1 MKYKALPLLPLAA
14 ALAACAGGGVAEPHV
29 PVSIPT
35 ATPLP
40 AGEVTL
46 SSDNGNIENINT
58 AGAGSA
64 SDAPS
69 RSRRSLDAA
78 PQNTSGISIRQR
90 EVEKDY
96 FGYKSKETSFI
107 FKTPGGAQ
115 YALSS
120 YADPITVSYSSPDFK
135 IPDRHAGQRLA
146 DGSRIFICCSDSG
159 ATSYAEITKQ
169 DYMKFGAWIGP
180 NGEIDLF
187 AGGFPVGKTPI
198 SNSYYSSTPETA
210 LSKGKITY
218 QVWGIRVKDG
228 QFVTSSYTPPKN
240 SGYYSSTPTN
250 TPVLSFI
257 TANFNTQKLAGKI
270 LGNSDYGPDVEIKEA
285 TISGLTFSGDATS
298 GGKTGKL
305 DGKFF
310 GKFNGSYGNT
320 ETSIGGK
327 ITFDGDRSLDT
338 VFGGVSYKKELENST
353 DMSTTHLTK

>member
-1 MKYKALPLLPLAA
+1 MR
-14 ALAACAGGGVAEPHV
+14 GGGVAEPHV

-46 SSDNGNIENINT
+46 SDDSVNIVNINT
-58 AGAGSA
+58 ANTETH
-64 SDAPS
+64 PP
-69 RSRRSLDAA
+69 RRTRRSLYAS
-78 PQNTSGISIRQR
+78 PQNTSAGISIQQR

-107 FKTPGGAQ
+107 FQTPGGAQ

-120 YADPITVSYSSPDFK
+120 YSDPIVPSYSSPDFK

-159 ATSYAEITKQ
+159 ATTYAEITKQ

-187 AGGFPVGKTPI
+187 AGGFPVGKTPKPA
-198 SNSYYSSTPETA
+198 YSWGDDTPETA
-210 LSKGKITY
+210 GKGKITY

-228 QFVTSSYTPPKN
+228 QFVTSSYTPPKG
-240 SGYYSSTPTN
+240 SSFTGYTN

-257 TANFNTQKLAGKI
+257 TANFNSNKLAGKI
-270 LGNSDYGPDVEIKEA
+270 IGNSDYGPDVEIKEA
-285 TISGLTFSGDATS
+285 QIDGLSFSGDATS

-305 DGKFF
+305 EGKFF
-310 GKFNGSYGNT
+310 GKFDSSYDRD
-320 ETSIGGK
+320 TSIGGK

-338 VFGGVSYKKELENST
+338 VFGGVSYKKELENNT

>member
-1 MKYKALPLLPLAA
+1 MKYKSLSLLPLAA

-29 PVSIPT
+29 PFSIPT
-35 ATPLP
+35 ATPLT
-40 AGEVTL
+40 GEVKL
-46 SSDNGNIENINT
+46 SDDNSKIENINT
-58 AGAGSA
+58 AGTGST
-64 SDAPS
+64 S
-69 RSRRSLDAA
+69 
-78 PQNTSGISIRQR
+78 SGISIQER
-90 EVEKDY
+90 EYKVNNY
-96 FGYKSKETSFI
+96 GYESTQKAFI

-120 YADPITVSYSSPDFK
+120 YADPITPSYSSPDFK

-187 AGGFPVGKTPI
+187 AGGFPVGKTPPPAF
-198 SNSYYSSTPETA
+198 SYGSSDPETKG
-210 LSKGKITY
+210 KGKITY
-218 QVWGIRVKDG
+218 QVWGIRVRNG

-257 TANFNTQKLAGKI
+257 TANFNSNKLAGKI

-285 TISGLTFSGDATS
+285 TINGLTFSGTATS
-298 GGKTGKL
+298 GGQTGNL

-310 GKFNGSYGNT
+310 GKFDSSYDSD
-320 ETSIGGK
+320 TSIGGK

-338 VFGGVSYKKELENST
+338 VFGGVSYKKELENNT
-353 DMSTTHLTK
+353 DTSTTHLTK

>member
-1 MKYKALPLLPLAA
+1 MKYKALSLLPLAA

-29 PVSIPT
+29 PFSIPT

-46 SSDNGNIENINT
+46 SSDSSNIENINT
-58 AGAGSA
+58 AGTGTGS
-64 SDAPS
+64 
-69 RSRRSLDAA
+69 
-78 PQNTSGISIRQR
+78 TSGISIQQR
-90 EVEKDY
+90 EVEVL
-96 FGYKSKETSFI
+96 FGNKPFI

-146 DGSRIFICCSDSG
+146 DGSRIFICCSESG

-187 AGGFPVGKTPI
+187 AGGFPVGKTPPPAF
-198 SNSYYSSTPETA
+198 SYGSSTPETA
-210 LSKGKITY
+210 GKGKITY

-240 SGYYSSTPTN
+240 SGYYSPKPTN

-257 TANFNTQKLAGKI
+257 TANFNSNKLAGKI
-270 LGNSDYGPDVEIKEA
+270 LGNSDYGPDVDIQNA
-285 TISGLTFSGDATS
+285 TITGLTFSGDATS
-298 GGKTGKL
+298 DEKSGKL
-305 DGKFF
+305 EGKFF
-310 GKFNGSYGNT
+310 GKFNGGYGNT

-327 ITFDGDRSLDT
+327 ITFKDDRSLDT
-338 VFGGVSYKKELENST
+338 VFGGVSYEKELENKT
-353 DMSTTHLTK
+353 DMSTDHLKKQ

>member
-1 MKYKALPLLPLAA
+1 M
-14 ALAACAGGGVAEPHV
+14 
-29 PVSIPT
+29 SIPT

-46 SSDNGNIENINT
+46 SDDSVNIVNINT
-58 AGAGSA
+58 ANTETH
-64 SDAPS
+64 PP
-69 RSRRSLDAA
+69 RRTRRSLYAS
-78 PQNTSGISIRQR
+78 PQNTSAGISIQQR

-107 FKTPGGAQ
+107 FQTPGGAQ

-120 YADPITVSYSSPDFK
+120 YSDPIVPSYSSPDFK

-159 ATSYAEITKQ
+159 ATTYAEITKQ

-187 AGGFPVGKTPI
+187 AGGFPVGKTPKPA
-198 SNSYYSSTPETA
+198 YSWGDDTPETA
-210 LSKGKITY
+210 GKGKITY

-228 QFVTSSYTPPKN
+228 QFVTSSYTPPKG
-240 SGYYSSTPTN
+240 SSFTGYTN

-257 TANFNTQKLAGKI
+257 TANFNSNKLAGKI
-270 LGNSDYGPDVEIKEA
+270 IGNSDYGPDVEIKEA
-285 TISGLTFSGDATS
+285 QIDGLSFSGDATS

-305 DGKFF
+305 EGKFF
-310 GKFNGSYGNT
+310 GKFDSSYDRD
-320 ETSIGGK
+320 TSIGGK

-338 VFGGVSYKKELENST
+338 VFGGVSYKKELENNT

>member
-1 MKYKALPLLPLAA
+1 MKYKSLSLLPLAA
-14 ALAACAGGGVAEPHV
+14 ALAACAGGGGVAEPHV

-46 SSDNGNIENINT
+46 SDDSVNIVNINT
-58 AGAGSA
+58 ANTETH
-64 SDAPS
+64 PP
-69 RSRRSLDAA
+69 RRTRRSLYAS
-78 PQNTSGISIRQR
+78 PQNTSAGISIQQR

-107 FKTPGGAQ
+107 FQTPGGAQ

-120 YADPITVSYSSPDFK
+120 YSDPIVPSYSSPDFK

-159 ATSYAEITKQ
+159 ATTYAEITKQ

-187 AGGFPVGKTPI
+187 AGGFPVGKTPKPA
-198 SNSYYSSTPETA
+198 YSWGDDTPETA
-210 LSKGKITY
+210 GKGKITY

-228 QFVTSSYTPPKN
+228 QFVTSSYTPPKG
-240 SGYYSSTPTN
+240 SSFTGYTN

-257 TANFNTQKLAGKI
+257 TANFNSNKLAGKI
-270 LGNSDYGPDVEIKEA
+270 IGNSDYGPDVEIKEA
-285 TISGLTFSGDATS
+285 QIDGLSFSGDATS

-305 DGKFF
+305 EGKFF
-310 GKFNGSYGNT
+310 GKFDSSYDRD
-320 ETSIGGK
+320 TSIGGK

-338 VFGGVSYKKELENST
+338 VFGGVSYKKELENNT

>member
-1 MKYKALPLLPLAA
+1 MKYKSLSLLPLAA

-29 PVSIPT
+29 PFSIPT
-35 ATPLP
+35 ATPLT
-40 AGEVTL
+40 GEVKL
-46 SSDNGNIENINT
+46 SDDNSKIENINT
-58 AGAGSA
+58 AGTGST
-64 SDAPS
+64 S
-69 RSRRSLDAA
+69 
-78 PQNTSGISIRQR
+78 SGISIQER
-90 EVEKDY
+90 EYKVNNY
-96 FGYKSKETSFI
+96 GYESTQKAFI

-120 YADPITVSYSSPDFK
+120 YADPIVPSSFSPDYK

-159 ATSYAEITKQ
+159 ATDEAEITKQ

-187 AGGFPVGKTPI
+187 AGGFLVGKTPPPAWGT
-198 SNSYYSSTPETA
+198 YTPETQG
-210 LSKGKITY
+210 KGKITY
-218 QVWGIRVKDG
+218 QVWGIRVRNG
-228 QFVTSSYTPPKN
+228 QFVTSSYTPPKGSSW
-240 SGYYSSTPTN
+240 SGYQN

-257 TANFNTQKLAGKI
+257 TANFNSNKLAGKI
-270 LGNSDYGPDVEIKEA
+270 IGNSDYGPDVEITDAK
-285 TISGLTFSGDATS
+285 INGLTFSGDATS

-327 ITFDGDRSLDT
+327 ITFKDDRSLDT
-338 VFGGVSYKKELENST
+338 VFGGVSYEKDLNNTT
-353 DMSTTHLTK
+353 DQETTHLQKK

>member
-1 MKYKALPLLPLAA
+1 MKYKALSLLPLAA

-29 PVSIPT
+29 PFSIPT

-46 SSDNGNIENINT
+46 SSDSNNIENINT
-58 AGAGSA
+58 ADTGS
-64 SDAPS
+64 
-69 RSRRSLDAA
+69 
-78 PQNTSGISIRQR
+78 TSGISIQERA
-90 EVEKDY
+90 VTKNY
-96 FGYKSKETSFI
+96 FGVESQEKSFI

-120 YADPITVSYSSPDFK
+120 YADPITPSYSSPDFK

-159 ATSYAEITKQ
+159 ATDQAEITKQ

-187 AGGFPVGKTPI
+187 AGGFPVGKTPPPAWGT
-198 SNSYYSSTPETA
+198 YTPETQG
-210 LSKGKITY
+210 KGKITY
-218 QVWGIRVKDG
+218 QVWGIRVKNG

-240 SGYYSSTPTN
+240 SGYTFSPTN
-250 TPVLSFI
+250 TPILSFI
-257 TANFNTQKLAGKI
+257 TANFNSNKLAGEI
-270 LGNSDYGPDVEIKEA
+270 IGNSDYGPSVEIKEA
-285 TISGLTFSGDATS
+285 AINGLSFSGDATS
-298 GGKTGKL
+298 GGKTGNL
-305 DGKFF
+305 EGKFF
-310 GKFNGSYGNT
+310 GKFDGGWGNT

-338 VFGGVSYKKELENST
+338 VFGGVSYKKKL
-353 DMSTTHLTK
+353 DDTTQDTNHLKK

>member
-1 MKYKALPLLPLAA
+1 MKYKALSLLPLAA

-40 AGEVTL
+40 GEVTL
-46 SSDNGNIENINT
+46 SDDSVNIVNINT
-58 AGAGSA
+58 AGTGST
-64 SDAPS
+64 S
-69 RSRRSLDAA
+69 
-78 PQNTSGISIRQR
+78 SGISIQQR
-90 EVEKDY
+90 KYNVTNYSFTREEKA
-96 FGYKSKETSFI
+96 FI

-115 YALSS
+115 YTLSS
-120 YADPITVSYSSPDFK
+120 YSDPIVPSSFSPDYK

-159 ATSYAEITKQ
+159 ATDEAEITKQ

-187 AGGFPVGKTPI
+187 AGGFPIGKTPPPAF
-198 SNSYYSSTPETA
+198 SWGSPTTETA
-210 LSKGKITY
+210 GKGKITY
-218 QVWGIRVKDG
+218 QVWGIRVRNG
-228 QFVTSSYTPPKN
+228 QFVTSSYTPPKGSSW
-240 SGYYSSTPTN
+240 SGYQN

-257 TANFNTQKLAGKI
+257 TANFNSNKLAGKI

-285 TISGLTFSGDATS
+285 TINGLTFSGTATS
-298 GGKTGKL
+298 GGQTGNL

-310 GKFNGSYGNT
+310 GKFDSSYSSD
-320 ETSIGGK
+320 TSIGGK

-338 VFGGVSYKKELENST
+338 VFGGVSYEKQLEDTTNQDTEHLKKQ
-353 DMSTTHLTK
+353 

>member
-1 MKYKALPLLPLAA
+1 MKYKALSLLPLAA

-40 AGEVTL
+40 TGEVKL
-46 SSDNGNIENINT
+46 SDDNSKIENINT
-58 AGAGSA
+58 ADTGS
-64 SDAPS
+64 
-69 RSRRSLDAA
+69 
-78 PQNTSGISIRQR
+78 TSGISIQQR
-90 EVEKDY
+90 KYEVESYGIKREE
-96 FGYKSKETSFI
+96 KAFI
-107 FKTPGGAQ
+107 FQTPGGAQ

-135 IPDRHAGQRLA
+135 IPDHHAGQRLA

-187 AGGFPVGKTPI
+187 AGGFPVGKTPPPAF
-198 SNSYYSSTPETA
+198 SYGSSTPET
-210 LSKGKITY
+210 KGTGKITY

-228 QFVTSSYTPPKN
+228 QFVTSSYTPPKG
-240 SGYYSSTPTN
+240 SSFTGYTN

-257 TANFNTQKLAGKI
+257 TANFNSNKLAGEI

-285 TISGLTFSGDATS
+285 TINGLTFSGTATS
-298 GGKTGKL
+298 GGQTGNL

-310 GKFNGSYGNT
+310 GKFDSSYSSD
-320 ETSIGGK
+320 TSIGGK

-338 VFGGVSYKKELENST
+338 VFGGVSYEKQLEDTTNQDTEHLKKQ
-353 DMSTTHLTK
+353 

>member
-1 MKYKALPLLPLAA
+1 MP
-14 ALAACAGGGVAEPHV
+14 GGGVAEPHV

-40 AGEVTL
+40 KGEVTL
-46 SSDNGNIENINT
+46 SSDNGKIENINT
-58 AGAGSA
+58 TSTGS
-64 SDAPS
+64 
-69 RSRRSLDAA
+69 
-78 PQNTSGISIRQR
+78 TSVISIQERA
-90 EVEKDY
+90 VTKNY
-96 FGYKSKETSFI
+96 FGVESQEKSFI

-115 YALSS
+115 YTLSS
-120 YADPITVSYSSPDFK
+120 YADPIVPSYSSPDFK

-159 ATSYAEITKQ
+159 ATTYAEITKQ

-187 AGGFPVGKTPI
+187 AGGFPVGKTPPPKWG
-198 SNSYYSSTPETA
+198 SHTPET
-210 LSKGKITY
+210 KGTGKITY

-228 QFVTSSYTPPKN
+228 QFVTSSYTPPKG
-240 SGYYSSTPTN
+240 SSFTGYTN

-257 TANFNTQKLAGKI
+257 TANFNSNKLAGEI
-270 LGNSDYGPDVEIKEA
+270 RGNSDYGPSVKIENA
-285 TISGLTFSGDATS
+285 TISGPSFSGNATS

-305 DGKFF
+305 EGKFF
-310 GKFNGSYGNT
+310 GKFNGYRDT

-338 VFGGVSYKKELENST
+338 VFGGVSYKKELENNT
-353 DMSTTHLTK
+353 DTSTTHLTK

>member
-1 MKYKALPLLPLAA
+1 MKYKALSLLPLAA

-40 AGEVTL
+40 KDEVTL
-46 SSDNGNIENINT
+46 SSDNGKIENINT
-58 AGAGSA
+58 TSTGS
-64 SDAPS
+64 
-69 RSRRSLDAA
+69 
-78 PQNTSGISIRQR
+78 TSGISIQQR
-90 EVEKDY
+90 KYQVTNYGVESTAKA
-96 FGYKSKETSFI
+96 FI

-115 YALSS
+115 YTLSS

-187 AGGFPVGKTPI
+187 AGGFPIGKTPPPAF
-198 SNSYYSSTPETA
+198 SWGSPTTETA

-218 QVWGIRVKDG
+218 QVWGIRVRNG
-228 QFVTSSYTPPKN
+228 QFVTSSYTPPKGSSW
-240 SGYYSSTPTN
+240 SGYQN

-257 TANFNTQKLAGKI
+257 TANFNSNKLAGEI
-270 LGNSDYGPDVEIKEA
+270 RGNSDYGPDVEIKEA
-285 TISGLTFSGDATS
+285 QIDGLSFSGDATS

-305 DGKFF
+305 EGKFF
-310 GKFNGSYGNT
+310 GKFNGYRDT

-338 VFGGVSYKKELENST
+338 VFGGVSYKKELENNT
-353 DMSTTHLTK
+353 DTSTTHLTK

>member
-1 MKYKALPLLPLAA
+1 MKYKSLSLLPLAA

-29 PVSIPT
+29 PFSIPT

-40 AGEVTL
+40 AEVPL
-46 SSDNGNIENINT
+46 SSDSSNIENINT
-58 AGAGSA
+58 AGTGTGS
-64 SDAPS
+64 
-69 RSRRSLDAA
+69 
-78 PQNTSGISIRQR
+78 TSGISIQQR
-90 EVEKDY
+90 EVEVL
-96 FGYKSKETSFI
+96 FGNKPFI

-120 YADPITVSYSSPDFK
+120 YADPLTPSYSSPDFK

-159 ATSYAEITKQ
+159 ATTYAEITKQ

-187 AGGFPVGKTPI
+187 AGGFPVGKTPPPKWG
-198 SNSYYSSTPETA
+198 SHTPET
-210 LSKGKITY
+210 KGTGKITY

-240 SGYYSSTPTN
+240 SSSYLYKPTN

-257 TANFNTQKLAGKI
+257 TANFNSNKLAGKI
-270 LGNSDYGPDVEIKEA
+270 IGNSDYGPDVDIQNA
-285 TISGLTFSGDATS
+285 TITGLTFSGDATS

-310 GKFNGSYGNT
+310 GKFDSSYDSD
-320 ETSIGGK
+320 TSIGGK
-327 ITFDGDRSLDT
+327 ITFKDDRSLDT
-338 VFGGVSYKKELENST
+338 VFGGVSYVKKLDEAS
-353 DMSTTHLTK
+353 DMSTDHLKKQ

>member
-1 MKYKALPLLPLAA
+1 MKYKALSLLPLAA

-46 SSDNGNIENINT
+46 SDDSVNIVNINT
-58 AGAGSA
+58 ANTETH
-64 SDAPS
+64 PP
-69 RSRRSLDAA
+69 RRTRRSLYAS
-78 PQNTSGISIRQR
+78 PQNTSAGISIQQR

-107 FKTPGGAQ
+107 FQTPGGAQ

-120 YADPITVSYSSPDFK
+120 YSDPIVPSYSSPDFK

-159 ATSYAEITKQ
+159 ATNQAEITKQ

-187 AGGFPVGKTPI
+187 AGGFPVGKTPA
-198 SNSYYSSTPETA
+198 SSSYYSSTLETA
-210 LSKGKITY
+210 GKGKITY
-218 QVWGIRVKDG
+218 QVWGIRVRNG

-257 TANFNTQKLAGKI
+257 TANFNSNKLAGEI
-270 LGNSDYGPDVEIKEA
+270 IGNSDYGPNVKIENA
-285 TISGLTFSGDATS
+285 TIDGLSFSGDATS
-298 GGKTGKL
+298 GGKNGKL
-305 DGKFF
+305 EGKFF
-310 GKFNGSYGNT
+310 GKFNSTRSSDTG
-320 ETSIGGK
+320 IGGK
-327 ITFDGDRSLDT
+327 ITFKDDRSLDT
-338 VFGGVSYKKELENST
+338 VFGGVIYEKKLDDKTSQDTN
-353 DMSTTHLTK
+353 HLKK

>member
-1 MKYKALPLLPLAA
+1 MKYKALSLLPLAA

-29 PVSIPT
+29 PFSIPT
-35 ATPLP
+35 ATPLT
-40 AGEVTL
+40 GEVTL
-46 SSDNGNIENINT
+46 STDSANIENINT
-58 AGAGSA
+58 AGTGIGS
-64 SDAPS
+64 
-69 RSRRSLDAA
+69 
-78 PQNTSGISIRQR
+78 TSGISIQQR
-90 EVEKDY
+90 EVEVL
-96 FGYKSKETSFI
+96 FGNKPFI
-107 FKTPGGAQ
+107 FKTPDGAQ

-120 YADPITVSYSSPDFK
+120 YADPLTPSYSSPDFK

-159 ATSYAEITKQ
+159 ATTYAEITKQ

-187 AGGFPVGKTPI
+187 AGGFPVGKTPPPKWG
-198 SNSYYSSTPETA
+198 SHTPET
-210 LSKGKITY
+210 KGTGKITY

-240 SGYYSSTPTN
+240 SSSYLYKPTN

-257 TANFNTQKLAGKI
+257 TANFNSNKLAGKI

-285 TISGLTFSGDATS
+285 TINGLSFSGNATS
-298 GGKTGKL
+298 GGKNGKL
-305 DGKFF
+305 EGKFF
-310 GKFNGSYGNT
+310 GKFNSSYDSD
-320 ETSIGGK
+320 TSIGGK

-338 VFGGVSYKKELENST
+338 VFGGVSYKKELENNT

>member
-1 MKYKALPLLPLAA
+1 MP
-14 ALAACAGGGVAEPHV
+14 GGGVAEPHV

-40 AGEVTL
+40 GEVTL
-46 SSDNGNIENINT
+46 SDDSVNIVNINT
-58 AGAGSA
+58 AGTGST
-64 SDAPS
+64 S
-69 RSRRSLDAA
+69 
-78 PQNTSGISIRQR
+78 SGISIQQR
-90 EVEKDY
+90 KYNVTSYGFTREEKA
-96 FGYKSKETSFI
+96 FI

-115 YALSS
+115 YTLSS
-120 YADPITVSYSSPDFK
+120 YSDPIVPSSFSPDYK

-159 ATSYAEITKQ
+159 ATDEAEITKQ

-187 AGGFPVGKTPI
+187 AGGFPIGKTPPPAF
-198 SNSYYSSTPETA
+198 SWGSPTTETA
-210 LSKGKITY
+210 GKGKITY
-218 QVWGIRVKDG
+218 QVWGIRVRNG
-228 QFVTSSYTPPKN
+228 QFVTSSYTPPKGSSW
-240 SGYYSSTPTN
+240 SGYQN

-257 TANFNTQKLAGKI
+257 TANFNSNKLAGEI
-270 LGNSDYGPDVEIKEA
+270 IGNSDYGPDVEIKEA
-285 TISGLTFSGDATS
+285 KINGLTFSGDATS

-338 VFGGVSYKKELENST
+338 VFGGVSYKKELENNT
-353 DMSTTHLTK
+353 DMSTNHLKK

>member
-1 MKYKALPLLPLAA
+1 M
-14 ALAACAGGGVAEPHV
+14 
-29 PVSIPT
+29 
-35 ATPLP
+35 P
-40 AGEVTL
+40 AEVTL
-46 SSDNGNIENINT
+46 STDSANIENINT
-58 AGAGSA
+58 AGTGST
-64 SDAPS
+64 S
-69 RSRRSLDAA
+69 
-78 PQNTSGISIRQR
+78 SGISIQQR
-90 EVEKDY
+90 EVEVL
-96 FGYKSKETSFI
+96 FGNKPFI

-120 YADPITVSYSSPDFK
+120 YADPITPSYSSPDFK

-187 AGGFPVGKTPI
+187 AGGFPIGKTPPPAF
-198 SNSYYSSTPETA
+198 SWGSPTTETA

-218 QVWGIRVKDG
+218 QVWGIRVRNG
-228 QFVTSSYTPPKN
+228 QFVTSSYTPPKGSSW
-240 SGYYSSTPTN
+240 SGYQN

-257 TANFNTQKLAGKI
+257 TANFNSNKLAGEI
-270 LGNSDYGPDVEIKEA
+270 RGNSDYGPDVEIKEA
-285 TISGLTFSGDATS
+285 QIDGLSFSGDATS

-305 DGKFF
+305 EGKFF
-310 GKFNGSYGNT
+310 GKFNGYRDT

-338 VFGGVSYKKELENST
+338 VFGGVSYKKELENNT
-353 DMSTTHLTK
+353 DTSTTHLTK

>member
-1 MKYKALPLLPLAA
+1 MKYKALSLLPLAA

-29 PVSIPT
+29 PVPIPT

-40 AGEVTL
+40 GEVTL
-46 SSDNGNIENINT
+46 SDDSVNIVTINT
-58 AGAGSA
+58 AGTGST
-64 SDAPS
+64 S
-69 RSRRSLDAA
+69 
-78 PQNTSGISIRQR
+78 SGISIQQR
-90 EVEKDY
+90 KYNVTSYGFTREEKA
-96 FGYKSKETSFI
+96 FI

-115 YALSS
+115 YTLSS
-120 YADPITVSYSSPDFK
+120 YADPIVPSYSSPDFK

-159 ATSYAEITKQ
+159 ATNQAEITKQ

-187 AGGFPVGKTPI
+187 AGGFPVGKTPA
-198 SNSYYSSTPETA
+198 SSSYYSSTLETA
-210 LSKGKITY
+210 GKGKITY

-240 SGYYSSTPTN
+240 SSSYLYKPTN

-257 TANFNTQKLAGKI
+257 TANFNSNKLAGEI
-270 LGNSDYGPDVEIKEA
+270 IGNSDYGPDVKIENA
-285 TISGLTFSGDATS
+285 TIDGLSFSGNATS

-310 GKFNGSYGNT
+310 GKFDSTRSSDTG
-320 ETSIGGK
+320 IGGK
-327 ITFDGDRSLDT
+327 ITFKDDRSLDT
-338 VFGGVSYKKELENST
+338 VFGGVIYEKKLDDKTSQ
-353 DMSTTHLTK
+353 DTTHLTK

>member
-1 MKYKALPLLPLAA
+1 MKYKALSLLPLVA

-40 AGEVTL
+40 TGEVKL
-46 SSDNGNIENINT
+46 SDDNSKIENINT
-58 AGAGSA
+58 ADTGS
-64 SDAPS
+64 
-69 RSRRSLDAA
+69 
-78 PQNTSGISIRQR
+78 TSGISIQQR
-90 EVEKDY
+90 KYEVESYGIKREE
-96 FGYKSKETSFI
+96 KAFI
-107 FKTPGGAQ
+107 FQTPGGAQ

-146 DGSRIFICCSDSG
+146 DGSRIFICCSESG

-187 AGGFPVGKTPI
+187 AGGFPVGKTPKPK
-198 SNSYYSSTPETA
+198 YSWGNTEPETKG
-210 LSKGKITY
+210 KGKITY
-218 QVWGIRVKDG
+218 QVWGIRVRNR

-240 SGYYSSTPTN
+240 SGYTFKPTN

-257 TANFNTQKLAGKI
+257 TANFNSQKLAGKI
-270 LGNSDYGPDVEIKEA
+270 IGNSDYGPDVEIKDA
-285 TISGLTFSGDATS
+285 SISGLSFSGTATS
-298 GGKTGKL
+298 GDKTGNL
-305 DGKFF
+305 EGKFF
-310 GKFNGSYGNT
+310 GKFNSSYDSD
-320 ETSIGGK
+320 TSIGGK

-338 VFGGVSYKKELENST
+338 VFGGVSYKKELENTT
-353 DMSTTHLTK
+353 DRETTHLTK

>member
-1 MKYKALPLLPLAA
+1 MKYKSLSLLPLAA

-29 PVSIPT
+29 PFSIPT

-46 SSDNGNIENINT
+46 SSDSNNIENINT
-58 AGAGSA
+58 AGTGST
-64 SDAPS
+64 S
-69 RSRRSLDAA
+69 
-78 PQNTSGISIRQR
+78 SGISIQQR
-90 EVEKDY
+90 EVEVL
-96 FGYKSKETSFI
+96 FGNKPFI

-120 YADPITVSYSSPDFK
+120 YSDPIVPSYSSPDFK

-187 AGGFPVGKTPI
+187 AGGFPVGKTPKPKY
-198 SNSYYSSTPETA
+198 SYGSDAPETA

-218 QVWGIRVKDG
+218 QVWGIRVRNG

-240 SGYYSSTPTN
+240 SGYTFNPTN

-257 TANFNTQKLAGKI
+257 TANFNSNKLAGKI
-270 LGNSDYGPDVEIKEA
+270 IGNSDYGPDVDIQNA
-285 TISGLTFSGDATS
+285 TITGLTFSGDATS

-305 DGKFF
+305 EGKFF
-310 GKFNGSYGNT
+310 GKFNSSYDSD
-320 ETSIGGK
+320 TSIGGK
-327 ITFDGDRSLDT
+327 ITFNGDRSLDT

-353 DMSTTHLTK
+353 D

>member
-1 MKYKALPLLPLAA
+1 MKYKALSLLPLAA

-40 AGEVTL
+40 KDEVTL
-46 SSDNGNIENINT
+46 SSDNGKIENINT
-58 AGAGSA
+58 TSTGS
-64 SDAPS
+64 
-69 RSRRSLDAA
+69 
-78 PQNTSGISIRQR
+78 TSGISIQQR
-90 EVEKDY
+90 EYQVTNYGVESTAKA
-96 FGYKSKETSFI
+96 FI

-115 YALSS
+115 YTLSS

-146 DGSRIFICCSDSG
+146 DGSRIFICCSESG

-187 AGGFPVGKTPI
+187 AGGFPVGKTPKPA
-198 SNSYYSSTPETA
+198 YSWSDDTPETA
-210 LSKGKITY
+210 GKGKITY
-218 QVWGIRVKDG
+218 QVWGIRVRNG
-228 QFVTSSYTPPKN
+228 QFVTSSYTPPK
-240 SGYYSSTPTN
+240 SGYWGPPTN

-257 TANFNTQKLAGKI
+257 TANFNSNKLAGEI
-270 LGNSDYGPDVEIKEA
+270 RGNSDYGPSVKIENA
-285 TISGLTFSGDATS
+285 TINSLSFSGTATS
-298 GGKTGKL
+298 GGKTGNL
-305 DGKFF
+305 EGKFF
-310 GKFNGSYGNT
+310 GKFNGYRDT

-338 VFGGVSYKKELENST
+338 VFGGVSYKKELENNT
-353 DMSTTHLTK
+353 DTSTTHLTK

>member
-1 MKYKALPLLPLAA
+1 MKYKALSLLPLAA

-29 PVSIPT
+29 PFSIPT
-35 ATPLP
+35 ATPLT
-40 AGEVTL
+40 GEVTL
-46 SSDNGNIENINT
+46 STDSANIENINT
-58 AGAGSA
+58 AGTGST
-64 SDAPS
+64 S
-69 RSRRSLDAA
+69 
-78 PQNTSGISIRQR
+78 SGISIQQR
-90 EVEKDY
+90 EVEVL
-96 FGYKSKETSFI
+96 FGNKPFI

-120 YADPITVSYSSPDFK
+120 YADPLTPSYSSPDFK

-159 ATSYAEITKQ
+159 ATTYAEITKQ

-187 AGGFPVGKTPI
+187 AGGFPVGKTPPPKWG
-198 SNSYYSSTPETA
+198 SHTPET
-210 LSKGKITY
+210 KGTGKITY

-240 SGYYSSTPTN
+240 SSSYLYKPTN

-257 TANFNTQKLAGKI
+257 TANFNSNKLAGEI
-270 LGNSDYGPDVEIKEA
+270 RGNSDYGPDVEIKDA
-285 TISGLTFSGDATS
+285 MIDGLNFSGTATS
-298 GGKTGKL
+298 GGKTGNL
-305 DGKFF
+305 EGKFF
-310 GKFNGSYGNT
+310 GKFNGYRDS

-338 VFGGVSYKKELENST
+338 VFGGVSYKKELENNT
-353 DMSTTHLTK
+353 DMSTDHLKKQ

>member
-1 MKYKALPLLPLAA
+1 M
-14 ALAACAGGGVAEPHV
+14 
-29 PVSIPT
+29 SIPT

-146 DGSRIFICCSDSG
+146 DGS
-159 ATSYAEITKQ
+159 
-169 DYMKFGAWIGP
+169 
-180 NGEIDLF
+180 
-187 AGGFPVGKTPI
+187 
-198 SNSYYSSTPETA
+198 STPETA

-218 QVWGIRVKDG
+218 QVWGIRVRNG
-228 QFVTSSYTPPKN
+228 QFVTSSYTPPK
-240 SGYYSSTPTN
+240 SGSYYGTLAN

-257 TANFNTQKLAGKI
+257 TANFNSNTLAGKI
-270 LGNSDYGPDVEIKEA
+270 LGNSDYGPDVDIQNA
-285 TISGLTFSGDATS
+285 TITGPTFSGDATS
-298 GGKTGKL
+298 GGKSGKL
-305 DGKFF
+305 EGKFF
-310 GKFNGSYGNT
+310 GKFAST
-320 ETSIGGK
+320 RSSEVSIGGK

-338 VFGGVSYKKELENST
+338 VFGGVSYEKKLDDTSQDTN
-353 DMSTTHLTK
+353 HLTKQ

>member
-1 MKYKALPLLPLAA
+1 MKYKALSLLPLAA

-29 PVSIPT
+29 PFSIPT
-35 ATPLP
+35 ATPLT
-40 AGEVTL
+40 GEVTL
-46 SSDNGNIENINT
+46 SSDSNNIENINT
-58 AGAGSA
+58 AGTGS
-64 SDAPS
+64 
-69 RSRRSLDAA
+69 
-78 PQNTSGISIRQR
+78 TSGISIQQR
-90 EVEKDY
+90 EVEVL
-96 FGYKSKETSFI
+96 FGNKPFI

-120 YADPITVSYSSPDFK
+120 YADPITPSYSSPDFK

-146 DGSRIFICCSDSG
+146 DGGRIFICCSNSG

-187 AGGFPVGKTPI
+187 AGGFPVGKTPKPKY
-198 SNSYYSSTPETA
+198 SYGSDIPETA
-210 LSKGKITY
+210 LSQGKITY

-240 SGYYSSTPTN
+240 SGYTFKPTN